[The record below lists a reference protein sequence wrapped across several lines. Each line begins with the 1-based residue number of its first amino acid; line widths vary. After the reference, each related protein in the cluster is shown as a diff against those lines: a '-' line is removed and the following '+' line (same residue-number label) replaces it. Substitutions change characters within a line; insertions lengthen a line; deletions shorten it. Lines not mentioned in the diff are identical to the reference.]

1 MFNITCFKGNSFG
14 DSPATCGQVCYLRWS
29 WKDGFPYRWWI
40 CRLAA
45 AKIGR
50 ISQPLVYHGLSN
62 VYPMFIQCLS
72 NVYHGLSNV
81 YHGLFNG
88 LSQVRWR
95 LIEALRRSKH
105 LGVPMPCA
113 LQTVTSPHS
122 MMGFSYRPVTS
133 GVVGNWGF
141 FPLMTY
147 WRLGSRTAWDVK
159 GTKTVSLSL
168 VSCWCFE
175 L

>member
-62 VYPMFIQCLS
+62 VYPMFIM
-72 NVYHGLSNV
+72 VYPMFIMV
-81 YHGLFNG
+81 Y
-88 LSQVRWR
+88 SMVYPRWD
-95 LIEALRRSKH
+95 E
-105 LGVPMPCA
+105 
-113 LQTVTSPHS
+113 
-122 MMGFSYRPVTS
+122 
-133 GVVGNWGF
+133 
-141 FPLMTY
+141 
-147 WRLGSRTAWDVK
+147 D
-159 GTKTVSLSL
+159 
-168 VSCWCFE
+168 
-175 L
+175 

>member
-1 MFNITCFKGNSFG
+1 MILKGWFS
-14 DSPATCGQVCYLRWS
+14 
-29 WKDGFPYRWWI
+29 I
-40 CRLAA
+40 
-45 AKIGR
+45 
-50 ISQPLVYHGLSN
+50 PLVNMSLGSSKNRAYLPTIGLSWFIQCLSN

-159 GTKTVSLSL
+159 GTKQCPFRWFHVDVLS
-168 VSCWCFE
+168 CN
-175 L
+175 